1 MMNSFSLKELEFFHF
16 SNVFGFDEAGRG
28 PLAGPVT
35 IAIVSF
41 SKETLFQIKEGKV
54 LQGLGDSKKISHK
67 KRLDLFPKIKE
78 LAQLWCIQSVSSKY
92 IDCFNINQ
100 AIFYGLGKAIS
111 KLSAQDSFFILDGN
125 YNLNQS
131 LYWKK
136 FPEYISIP
144 KADSMIISV
153 AAASILAKVARDAIM
168 QAYSK
173 KIKGYG
179 FEKHMGYGTQMHT
192 LSIREKGLSKIHRR
206 SYCKNIIL

>member
-1 MMNSFSLKELEFFHF
+1 MNSFSLKELEFFHF

-100 AIFYGLGKAIS
+100 AIFYGFGKA
-111 KLSAQDSFFILDGN
+111 ILDGN

-144 KADSMIISV
+144 KADSTIISV

>member
-1 MMNSFSLKELEFFHF
+1 MNSFSLKELEFFHF
-16 SNVFGFDEAGRG
+16 SKVFGFDEAGRG

-54 LQGLGDSKKISHK
+54 LQGLGDSKKISQK
-67 KRLDLFPKIKE
+67 KRLELFPKIKE
-78 LAQLWCIQSVSSKY
+78 LAQIWYIQSVSPKY
-92 IDCFNINQ
+92 IDRFNINQ

-111 KLSAQDSFFILDGN
+111 KLRAQESFFILDGN
-125 YNLNQS
+125 YKLNQS

-144 KADSMIISV
+144 KADSTIISV